1 MHKLCGITEGS
12 WLNITSLYS
21 YLFHHNYILNEPI
34 DFEIAYIDFF
44 LDEDFRYP
52 HWEQEETWLEQQ
64 EYIFNLLEY
73 KPPHKNKIT
82 FKKVS
87 WQEHEK
93 IKLYKYGR
101 GAIEL
106 KKTKW
111 GINRA
116 KKQHGYAMAWPIKNN
131 LQRIKNKVCIF
142 RPSFTKLCEHRTVY
156 EKQTIEKTFLTKTNK
171 REQDYDWD
179 LWADRLKKNYDVVEI
194 EYRTPIREAVYHLST
209 CEFCFSGTGG
219 IAQTLSVGLQTPTL
233 VFGFKKSCNENFDDM
248 VPLEDF
254 NLCGDKSYIEG
265 RVNKAREN
273 MQDFL
278 PSLEMLGVPINVS

>member
-1 MHKLCGITEGS
+1 M
-12 WLNITSLYS
+12 YS
-21 YLFHHNYILNEPI
+21 YLFHHNYILDEPI

-44 LDEDFRYP
+44 LDDNFRYP

-87 WQEHEK
+87 WDEHEW
-93 IKLYKYGR
+93 IKNKQYLR
-101 GAIEL
+101 SAVEL

-111 GINRA
+111 GLEEA
-116 KKQHGYAMAWPIKNN
+116 KSQHSYAMAWPIKNN
-131 LQRIKNKVCIF
+131 LKRIKNKVCIF

-156 EKQTIEKTFLTKTNK
+156 ETATIEKTFFASVFKP
-171 REQDYDWD
+171 EQEYDWD
-179 LWADRLKKNYDVVEI
+179 LWADRLERNYDVVEI

-209 CEFCFSGTGG
+209 CEFSFSGTGG

-233 VFGFKKSCNENFDDM
+233 VFAFKRSCNENFDAM
-248 VPLEDF
+248 IPLKDF
-254 NLCGDKSYIEG
+254 DLCGDKTFIEG
-265 RVNKAREN
+265 YVTKAREN
-273 MQDFL
+273 MQKFL
-278 PSLEMLGVPINVS
+278 PSLEMFGVPVDAP